1 MTTVQTSLSSLLT
14 SVTTYDNAFKAVQ
27 ANISTFS
34 TILQT
39 NYDGLTNLVT
49 GTFNGMDCR
58 VIG

>member
-1 MTTVQTSLSSLLT
+1 MATVQTSLSSLLT
-14 SVTTYDNAFKAVQ
+14 SVTNYDNAFKAVQ
-27 ANISTFS
+27 ANITTFS

-39 NYDGLTNLVT
+39 NYDGLTNLLT

>member
-1 MTTVQTSLSSLLT
+1 MATVQSSLSSLLT
-14 SVTTYDNAFKAVQ
+14 SVTNYDNSFKGVQ
-27 ANISTFS
+27 ANITTFS

-39 NYDGLTNLVT
+39 NFDGLTNLIT